1 MSNLA
6 MLTGQFTR
14 RTLIFAVSFVVVAL
28 MALAFI
34 LGRTMTGRINSIT
47 LIDSPAVEQVTPA
60 TSPELRCPRP
70 GWC

>member
-6 MLTGQFTR
+6 MLTGRFTR
-14 RTLIFAVSFVVVAL
+14 RTLIVAISFVVLAL
-28 MALAFI
+28 MAFSFI

-47 LIDSPAVEQVTPA
+47 LIDNPAVAQLTPA
-60 TSPELRCPRP
+60 TPPELRCPRP